1 MSTITSTP
9 LSTPHERILAIT
21 AGFWHS
27 RALAVAAE
35 LELADLLA
43 AGPLHV
49 DVLASRTKTHA
60 ASLFRLLRA
69 LESLSI
75 FSQVCPMV
83 FANTPSSECL
93 RKNVP
98 NSEWAW
104 VRAQLSVGGGVY
116 EGWSGLGGS
125 IKTGDTAFDQVLGCD
140 FWEYYRRNPE
150 AGAIFN
156 EAMRLVGKHNSPEVA
171 RAYDWS
177 RFPVIADIGGG
188 IGGLLVDILDAHPS
202 CRGLLFDQPKVIEQ
216 ATSHERL
223 QPIGGD
229 FFQTVP
235 AGADAY
241 ILRWIIHDWCE
252 AEAVALL
259 GKVREAMKP
268 GARLILLEELIP
280 ETPDLVPGKWIDLL
294 MLAITGGRER
304 TGREYTELLS
314 TASFELEEVV
324 PTTGPLSIVIAK
336 AKGNS
341 LRVTRSS
348 FDMPNSTASVE
359 RYTSLS
365 EHVWAAQDRSAAFR
379 RALCPKGELEGFF
392 RNHFT
397 SGIAHANS

>member
-1 MSTITSTP
+1 MSKNTSVP
-9 LSTPHERILAIT
+9 LSTPHEQILAIT
-21 AGFWHS
+21 VGFWQS

-43 AGPLHV
+43 TGPLHIN
-49 DVLASRTKTHA
+49 VLASRTKTHA
-60 ASLFRLLRA
+60 PSLFRLLRA

-75 FSQVCPMV
+75 FSQISPMV

-98 NSEWAW
+98 DTEWAW

-116 EGWSGLGGS
+116 EGWSGLGAS
-125 IKTGDTAFDQVLGCD
+125 IKTGDTAFDQVLGCG

-150 AGAIFN
+150 AGTIFN
-156 EAMRLVGKHNSPEVA
+156 EAMRLIGKHNSPEVA
-171 RAYDWS
+171 QAYDWN

-202 CRGLLFDQPKVIEQ
+202 CRGLLFDEPKVIQQ
-216 ATSHERL
+216 AISHERL

-235 AGADAY
+235 TGADAY
-241 ILRWIIHDWCE
+241 ILRWIIHDWSE

-280 ETPDLVPGKWIDLL
+280 EVPYLVPGKWIDVL

-304 TGREYTELLS
+304 TENEYSELLS
-314 TASFELEEVV
+314 AANFEMEEVV
-324 PTTGPLSIVIAK
+324 PTTGPLSILIAK
-336 AKGNS
+336 ARE
-341 LRVTRSS
+341 RV
-348 FDMPNSTASVE
+348 
-359 RYTSLS
+359 
-365 EHVWAAQDRSAAFR
+365 
-379 RALCPKGELEGFF
+379 
-392 RNHFT
+392 
-397 SGIAHANS
+397 